1 MVLDAP
7 VLGGMRFGS
16 VLVLSWC
23 FWRCSMVCRAR
34 CATYRV
40 MPDTHVLRGVLRALG
55 ILPGYPT
62 FAQFCTESVLYLRFS
77 PLKKYAKLFW
87 ESPPGVVLAS
97 WSRRPCRRGCPG
109 RGARMLSWD
118 PGSRGCSSDDL
129 LVFSGWSLGGLSAGV
144 LVSIDSKGSSIIGL
158 CAIRSSTNA
167 LNGGAA
173 IFPIPEV
180 AGASRP
186 AQSWG

>member
-1 MVLDAP
+1 MHSRAAPRAAGTWRKPIPPCMVLDAP

-40 MPDTHVLRGVLRALG
+40 LPDTHVLRGVLRALG

-77 PLKKYAKLFW
+77 PLKKYAKPSGSLLLASCW
-87 ESPPGVVLAS
+87 PLGPVVLVVVVVLVAELVCYPGTLGVVAALLMISWSSLDGPLVVSRRAS
-97 WSRRPCRRGCPG
+97 W
-109 RGARMLSWD
+109 
-118 PGSRGCSSDDL
+118 
-129 LVFSGWSLGGLSAGV
+129 F
-144 LVSIDSKGSSIIGL
+144 
-158 CAIRSSTNA
+158 
-167 LNGGAA
+167 
-173 IFPIPEV
+173 
-180 AGASRP
+180 
-186 AQSWG
+186 Q